1 MANENNID
9 GLIAT
14 NNPQIPANGLVF
26 PRSYSSTP
34 SPNRI
39 LSLFDANSATLYT
52 KFGYYEAAGSGRG
65 SVTQQP
71 FFAVNP
77 NNEEV
82 GPLRSFTRINARKIN
97 DDRNFPIASTDE
109 DIIRIRKFLR
119 SSEGTRFIVKQTL
132 LQGFQKFNETKI
144 YNPLSP
150 IIAVTRPGTLG
161 LSSRPTRF
169 IEPTLGGLLGAVGLS
184 AISSLIGGGNPTP
197 PAGTATGQPA
207 NFLNSINPFSSR
219 LPGALPINHQDGGKG
234 LTRGATATEAYKKF
248 TDYWA
253 PRNKG
258 LLGRFLDIGNYIR
271 ANTLLGSLL
280 PVGQPSGTIYKADEN
295 SYDLMIKNGVIR
307 DKYTSPGLF
316 GRIKSFFL
324 GSSPEIPRFVWVDK
338 DGNQQ
343 YGLRQKWSN
352 YVKVDNG
359 GKSKIAYEYSNV
371 DQDGNLLP
379 SQKKEV
385 TSFYKYNGI
394 VQSPSN
400 QKSSFGDLGEEGSGY
415 YTSVTQE
422 QSEILANYD
431 KYINNIRGTNP
442 SGIGA
447 YPTKLD
453 NRNDP
458 QVQLMDVQSDPFRVS
473 NRPSNSWQRLKNQ
486 KTTAGKD
493 GLSPRSSDSIIT
505 DEEFTDSTYI
515 KRFKDIKE
523 QLLSSKDGK
532 KLDTSI
538 ADPINTSDVINDIT
552 NLKDRDLIRF
562 WFYDIA
568 NSKYIPFRATMK
580 VMNERYTSDWDNFQY
595 IGNADKVYN
604 YKGFTRSLSFSF
616 SVVCMSIGELQPMWT
631 RINYL
636 LGLSKPAKYFNNE
649 FIVPPLIKITIGDMY
664 VNQPVV
670 ITNMGLAIPDNAT
683 WETLPADY
691 KGEYNWEN
699 GTLLTNDSFAQMPME
714 ADITIDC
721 NLLEIK
727 KPQVGEMNNFGWEK
741 ITTKQF
747 ANDVNINENNLT
759 TA

>member
-9 GLIAT
+9 GLITT

-26 PRSYSSTP
+26 PKSYSATP

-52 KFGYYEAAGSGRG
+52 KFGYYESAGSGRG

-77 NNEEV
+77 NNEQI
-82 GPLRSFTRINARKIN
+82 GPLRSYTGINARKVN
-97 DDRNFPIASTDE
+97 DDRTFPIASTDE

-161 LSSRPTRF
+161 LSPRPTRF
-169 IEPTLGGLLGAVGLS
+169 IEPTLGGLFGAIGLS
-184 AISSLIGGGNPTP
+184 AISSLVGGANPTP

-234 LTRGATATEAYKKF
+234 LTRGASATEAYKKF

-253 PRNKG
+253 PKNKG
-258 LLGRFLDIGNYIR
+258 LLGRLLDVGNYIR

-280 PVGQPSGTIYKADEN
+280 PVGQPSGTIYKADEK
-295 SYDLMIKNGVIR
+295 SYELMIRNGTIS
-307 DKYTSPGLF
+307 KTYSPPGLF
-316 GRIKSFFL
+316 GRIKNFFV
-324 GSSPEIPRFVWVDK
+324 GSSPAIPRFVWMDSLGVE
-338 DGNQQ
+338 Q
-343 YGLRQKWSN
+343 YGLRQKWARYGTKSN
-352 YVKVDNG
+352 TRLYYETATLLDNG
-359 GKSKIAYEYSNV
+359 TGTTNIFNRTEIRNAFQPYENIV
-371 DQDGNLLP
+371 INP
-379 SQKKEV
+379 VV
-385 TSFYKYNGI
+385 TTGVPIDDVNTET
-394 VQSPSN
+394 PN
-400 QKSSFGDLGEEGSGY
+400 
-415 YTSVTQE
+415 E

-431 KYINNIRGTNP
+431 NYINNIRGTNP
-442 SGIGA
+442 SSAGA

-453 NRNDP
+453 NVTGTLDTTVISSNDVWN
-458 QVQLMDVQSDPFRVS
+458 QLKVQRTLHNKTTDEILNNSLGQSDIS
-473 NRPSNSWQRLKNQ
+473 Y
-486 KTTAGKD
+486 
-493 GLSPRSSDSIIT
+493 LS
-505 DEEFTDSTYI
+505 
-515 KRFKDIKE
+515 KFKPLYLRK
-523 QLLSSKDGK
+523 QLLSSNSGK
-532 KLDTSI
+532 VMDSSYD
-538 ADPINTSDVINDIT
+538 DPINESDIIDKIDDI
-552 NLKDRDLIRF
+552 KDKDLIRF

-568 NSKYIPFRATMK
+568 NSKYIPFRATVK
-580 VMNERYTSDWDNFQY
+580 AINERYTTDWDNFQY

-616 SVVCMSIGELQPMWT
+616 SVVCMRLNQLAPMWK

-636 LGLSKPAKYFNNE
+636 LGLSKPAKYFNDE
-649 FIVPPLIKITIGDMY
+649 FIVPSLVKITIGDMY
-664 VNQPVV
+664 VDQPVV
-670 ITNMGLAIPDNAT
+670 ITNMGLTIPDNAS
-683 WETLPADY
+683 WETLPSDY
-691 KGEYNWEN
+691 TEPYNFPS
-699 GTLLTNDSFAQMPME
+699 LPIPLPLAAPFAQMPME

-727 KPQVGEMNNFGWEK
+727 KPQVANTTNFGWDK
-741 ITTKQF
+741 TITT
-747 ANDVNINENNLT
+747 I
-759 TA
+759 

>member
-9 GLIAT
+9 GLITT

-119 SSEGTRFIVKQTL
+119 SNEGTRFIVKQTL

-295 SYDLMIKNGVIR
+295 SYELMIRNGTISQT
-307 DKYTSPGLF
+307 YSPPGLF
-316 GRIKSFFL
+316 GRIKNLFL
-324 GSSPEIPRFVWVDK
+324 GSSPAIPRFVWTDSLGVE
-338 DGNQQ
+338 Q
-343 YGLRQKWSN
+343 YGLRQKWARFNTKSN
-352 YVKVDNG
+352 SQIYYETATLLDNNTGQLTIFNRTTISKVFQPYG
-359 GKSKIAYEYSNV
+359 NV
-371 DQDGNLLP
+371 VINP
-379 SQKKEV
+379 VV
-385 TSFYKYNGI
+385 TTNTE
-394 VQSPSN
+394 
-400 QKSSFGDLGEEGSGY
+400 LEEGF
-415 YTSVTQE
+415 TATTDE
-422 QSEILANYD
+422 QSEILKNYD
-431 KYINNIRGTNP
+431 DYINNVRGTNTF
-442 SGIGA
+442 STA
-447 YPTKLD
+447 YPEKFQNLRAQRTTKEVGAQRPMTTD
-453 NRNDP
+453 NILSND
-458 QVQLMDVQSDPFRVS
+458 
-473 NRPSNSWQRLKNQ
+473 
-486 KTTAGKD
+486 
-493 GLSPRSSDSIIT
+493 
-505 DEEFTDSTYI
+505 EFTDSTYI
-515 KRFKDIKE
+515 KRFSDPLLAK
-523 QLLSSKDGK
+523 QLLSSTSGK
-532 KLDTSI
+532 NLDLSL
-538 ADPINTSDVINDIT
+538 SDVINESNVINDISD
-552 NLKDRDLIRF
+552 LKDKDLIRF

-580 VMNERYTSDWDNFQY
+580 VINERYTSDWDNFQY

-616 SVVCMSIGELQPMWT
+616 SVVAMSVRELSPMWT

-683 WETLPADY
+683 WETLTDGA
-691 KGEYNWEN
+691 EYNFS
-699 GTLLTNDSFAQMPME
+699 GTLQLNSSDVAQMPME

-721 NLLEIK
+721 NLLEIS
-727 KPQVGEMNNFGWEK
+727 KPQVANTSNFGWNK
-741 ITTKQF
+741 TVTT
-747 ANDVNINENNLT
+747 I
-759 TA
+759 